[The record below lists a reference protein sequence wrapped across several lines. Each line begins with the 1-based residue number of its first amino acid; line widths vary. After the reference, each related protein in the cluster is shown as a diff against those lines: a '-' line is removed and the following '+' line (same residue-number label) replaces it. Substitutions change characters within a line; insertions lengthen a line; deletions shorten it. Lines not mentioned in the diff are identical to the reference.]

1 MKNQTLQYKKTFLIS
16 VYTCKLNILLT
27 TCAHVYFLG
36 LLLATLHHVFC
47 TLGSGI
53 MWLQQFLFKNYFMHK
68 NWDDC
73 KHFSKIRKE
82 IKKKHLTV
90 FKCFASSIILER
102 KATYLTHIT
111 PPSPSFLFFLV
122 VDPFLFSGGLWSL
135 PVTNL
140 KNTKT
145 VKNKKADYIEPLSF
159 CNQTSFHSFANVTHH
174 LEKAVIYSGSPSS
187 SGQRGPS
194 SLSAVSLRVALT

>member
-27 TCAHVYFLG
+27 NCAHVYFLG

-82 IKKKHLTV
+82 IKKNPSNSVLMLCVVHHSRKKSYISDTYHSTITIIPLFSCCWSFSFFRTTLI
-90 FKCFASSIILER
+90 SSCHKSKNHKNSKEQ
-102 KATYLTHIT
+102 KAT
-111 PPSPSFLFFLV
+111 
-122 VDPFLFSGGLWSL
+122 
-135 PVTNL
+135 
-140 KNTKT
+140 
-145 VKNKKADYIEPLSF
+145 
-159 CNQTSFHSFANVTHH
+159 
-174 LEKAVIYSGSPSS
+174 
-187 SGQRGPS
+187 
-194 SLSAVSLRVALT
+194 